1 MKGLAQDE
9 GFSLLEVLI
18 SVAIFAL
25 AAGALFPL
33 FGATPGRVAQAHDRA
48 EALAVAEAKLEELAM
63 AFPNSSLPEEGISG
77 KWRWVRSAERY
88 TDDPNPGGSKGYLY
102 TVTSEV
108 FGSVPEP
115 VVVLETIIWRAN

>member
-1 MKGLAQDE
+1 MNSLAQDD
-9 GFSLLEVLI
+9 GFSLLEVMI

-33 FGATPGRVAQAHDRA
+33 FGVTPGRVAQAYDRA

-63 AFPNSSLPEEGISG
+63 AFPNSSTPAEGTSG
-77 KWRWVRSAERY
+77 KWRWARGAERY

-102 TVTSEV
+102 KVTSEV
-108 FGSVPEP
+108 FGAAPEP
-115 VVVLETIIWRAN
+115 VITLQTIIWRAN